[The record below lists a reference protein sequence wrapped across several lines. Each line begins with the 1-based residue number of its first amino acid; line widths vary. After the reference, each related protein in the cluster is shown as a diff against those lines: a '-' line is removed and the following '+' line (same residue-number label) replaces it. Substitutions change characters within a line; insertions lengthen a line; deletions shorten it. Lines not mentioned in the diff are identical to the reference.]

1 MKQKI
6 IAGFIG
12 FSLSTAS
19 LANAYLTGQQL
30 HDSCGSPKASYEF
43 GICLGF
49 IRGVGEASKGV
60 CLPVNQTDVQQI
72 VTVVEYLNVHPE
84 SWQRP
89 AALLVEHA
97 LVQGFP
103 CSAGK

>member
-6 IAGFIG
+6 IAGLIG
-12 FSLSTAS
+12 LSLGTAS
-19 LANAYLTGQQL
+19 LADAYLTGQQL
-30 HDSCGSPKASYEF
+30 HEDCGSPKASYEF

-49 IRGVGEASKGV
+49 IRGVGESSKGL
-60 CLPVNQTDVQQI
+60 CLPANKTDVQQI
-72 VTVVEYLNVHPE
+72 ITVVEYLNVHPE

-89 AALLVEHA
+89 AVLLVEQA

-103 CSAGK
+103 CSTGK

>member
-12 FSLSTAS
+12 LSLSTAG
-19 LANAYLTGQQL
+19 LADPYLTGQQL
-30 HDSCGSPKASYEF
+30 HDSCGSPKASYDF

-49 IRGVGEASKGV
+49 IRGVGESSKGI
-60 CLPVNQTDVQQI
+60 CLPANKNDVKQI
-72 VTVVEYLNVHPE
+72 ITVVEYLNVHPE
-84 SWQRP
+84 NWQRP
-89 AALLVEHA
+89 AALLVEQA